1 MQHARSSL
9 GGTVAVVPS
18 HLRCSRSRAKD
29 APGIRGI
36 FSSCVSNRKL
46 QGEKKK
52 KDLEYEEDEGGQT
65 AIPSLIFSPLLL
77 RKQTQ

>member
-1 MQHARSSL
+1 MCL
-9 GGTVAVVPS
+9 VI
-18 HLRCSRSRAKD
+18 CD
-29 APGIRGI
+29 AAAAAPRMH
-36 FSSCVSNRKL
+36 
-46 QGEKKK
+46 QGSEGFFPPVLVIGSYKEKKKK